1 MAQNFLSKLEKELGD
16 KTLSIKLTKAPSY
29 ISCFLPL
36 DEIILIHKVETNKNI
51 FKNAAEECTEISELS
66 ENDVTG
72 HPLEVPLTTGN
83 VTASIVEQFDFYEIF
98 EEKGHVPLKLSQA
111 RHCLNIYNLSKLP
124 HAYPIWV
131 LIDGDNPQKLV
142 LLSSFK
148 SNGWIKRCWA
158 TDKGATAEIPPLERL
173 QQIHAR
179 LTCAQDPPISC
190 QVKST
195 YVIKNRSCEHYPQE
209 FYSCTTLQ
217 ATWNSF
223 KVNPPLNRSTEV
235 ILVTKCKVGEGSG
248 GLLFLWRQLQLIHQY
263 VEIILERSRNNCA
276 DNNIILPSCTSYL
289 ESFSETHREEIPL
302 KRISKVLREPIRG
315 RSNITGNATLSKI
328 IELFTSSG
336 RPGMDITD
344 KLWYIFIEC
353 TSYQELS
360 ACFKQLFIELK
371 KMGTSSPFVSSSNIS
386 CLANCLLGQGG
397 ANILDPLEYLV
408 EVGLDKL
415 KKEILFIFSKAQ
427 IATLNSLN
435 VPKLP
440 KFSEIST
447 SDWMS
452 SVQKWLQ
459 WFSQIHCVL
468 ELIWNTQ
475 EAIVFPNDSLLT
487 LASTALN
494 IYTGPNSKIISFEWL
509 VENRLQEIKT
519 NVPVSLVERRLGNEP
534 HQWVLTLSTKLD
546 GRNVESIFYK
556 GLQSPFAHILG
567 ENELPNITITPSLNE
582 EANYYWAELFS
593 VSDEIET

>member
-1 MAQNFLSKLEKELGD
+1 
-16 KTLSIKLTKAPSY
+16 
-29 ISCFLPL
+29 
-36 DEIILIHKVETNKNI
+36 ETNKNI

-179 LTCAQDPPISC
+179 LTCAQDPP
-190 QVKST
+190 
-195 YVIKNRSCEHYPQE
+195 
-209 FYSCTTLQ
+209 
-217 ATWNSF
+217 
-223 KVNPPLNRSTEV
+223 
-235 ILVTKCKVGEGSG
+235 VTKCKVGEGSG